1 MRSNYIIYTPNQD
14 QSHVHHFPTDVSV
27 SRQGKWLST
36 DIMYGKTM
44 VDREGLKTD
53 SYYSLL
59 WLGEFSTVMQTRKI
73 PPQSPLSKCNFSRS
87 QVSHFPFMHVPKT
100 KRYIC

>member
-1 MRSNYIIYTPNQD
+1 MRSNYTIYTPNQD
-14 QSHVHHFPTDVSV
+14 PSHVHHFPTDVSV
-27 SRQGKWLST
+27 SRQGKWPST

-44 VDREGLKTD
+44 DREGLKTD

-73 PPQSPLSKCNFSRS
+73 PPQSTLTE
-87 QVSHFPFMHVPKT
+87 QM
-100 KRYIC
+100 